1 MQILCRMILIS
12 VVSLGLFR
20 NEIKA
25 PSLSAENVVQRCIK
39 TERFV
44 KATIPKKEIKVRL
57 TTYWAKGGDTD
68 NWSAKRQSSTGVRLK
83 PNVSVAVDPKVI
95 PYFSRLYIPNL
106 GFRYA
111 HDTGTAVIRKKASG
125 GKYPV
130 IDIFFLHRKD
140 AERFANNNPKIV
152 KVKVFDRI

>member
-1 MQILCRMILIS
+1 MQILCRLILIS

-25 PSLSAENVVQRCIK
+25 PSLSPDNVIQKCVKTDRFIK
-39 TERFV
+39 
-44 KATIPKKEIKVRL
+44 ANIPKKEIKVRI

-68 NWSAKRQSSTGVRLK
+68 GWSAKRQSSTGVRLK
-83 PNVSVAVDPKVI
+83 PNFSVAVDPKVI
-95 PYFSRLYIPNL
+95 PYFSRVYIPNL
-106 GFRYA
+106 GMRVA

-130 IDIFFLHRKD
+130 IDVFFLYKKD
-140 AERFANNNPKIV
+140 AIRFANTHPKIV